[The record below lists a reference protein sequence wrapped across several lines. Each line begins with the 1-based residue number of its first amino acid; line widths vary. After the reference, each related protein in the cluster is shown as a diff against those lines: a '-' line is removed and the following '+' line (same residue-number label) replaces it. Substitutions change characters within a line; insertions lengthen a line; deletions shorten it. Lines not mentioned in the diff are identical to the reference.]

1 MLELVLSDTFY
12 FDSNEPLKKPD
23 TRAVKP
29 ERRVQSGCEAER
41 YPRLGTGGS
50 PARLGSGGSPARLG
64 SGGSPARLGSGG
76 SPARL
81 GSGGSP
87 APAPGK
93 I

>member
-50 PARLGSGGSPARLG
+50 PARLGSGGSPA
-64 SGGSPARLGSGG
+64 
-76 SPARL
+76 
-81 GSGGSP
+81 P
-87 APAPGK
+87 APWENIK
-93 I
+93 CVMVDFYTFMC